1 MKRTSLG
8 LMTAR
13 LLAMS
18 LSARA
23 QLTAVDNGL
32 ALEDSAGIMFANTV
46 TGCGAGCSG
55 SLGGPNGG
63 GAAWVATLNAENYGG
78 YNDWSLATGNATVA
92 PNNTTNQLGEL
103 FGVDCAAFSSC
114 LPFTAMISNLLPFAD
129 GGIITFGSSSV
140 APYVPGCTGMGCGST
155 YYIYSLVTNPT
166 WASRAAEYSRSTRNL
181 STNRYSPCA
190 TWRRRR
196 KSTRHLRPPVL
207 RCYLAPGRAA
217 RKTKG
222 CDLARSRF
230 LVAFLIGSVLV
241 SIENRGQRL

>member
-8 LMTAR
+8 LMTAA

-166 WASRAAEYSRSTRNL
+166 LGKSGGGILAFDTQPFYEQVLAVRDVAAAPEINPASAATGLTMLLGGLAVLRG
-181 STNRYSPCA
+181 
-190 TWRRRR
+190 RRR
-196 KSTRHLRPPVL
+196 
-207 RCYLAPGRAA
+207 
-217 RKTKG
+217 
-222 CDLARSRF
+222 
-230 LVAFLIGSVLV
+230 VAI
-241 SIENRGQRL
+241 